1 MDEDLN
7 VVIFMPFAAHI
18 MFDQIIAS
26 VVITS
31 EIRRNVITS
40 EAKIV
45 WKFKTRRKRKVRLQ
59 LIKRNNFPCTFY
71 N

>member
-1 MDEDLN
+1 MDEFGKDLN

-26 VVITS
+26 AVITS

-45 WKFKTRRKRKVRLQ
+45 WKFKTRRKHKVRLHTYR
-59 LIKRNNFPCTFY
+59 KK
-71 N
+71 